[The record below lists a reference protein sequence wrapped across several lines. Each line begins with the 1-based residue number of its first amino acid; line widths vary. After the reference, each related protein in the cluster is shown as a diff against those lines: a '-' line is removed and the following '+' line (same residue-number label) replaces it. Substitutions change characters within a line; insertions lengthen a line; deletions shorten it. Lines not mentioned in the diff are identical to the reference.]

1 MTANNQ
7 NPFYVSQHTAPRNRF
22 VQQLQ
27 QQATPNTETTVKYL
41 PPLQLHQLYQQ
52 EPPQT
57 HQRQQ
62 QQQQQQQRQ
71 LQQKQQ
77 QQRQPLPQPQSQTQ
91 PQPQSQTQRQQ
102 QIPIN
107 IPTAKQVLLTQKL
120 QEKQQE
126 FDNLLILKKTSQN
139 LSNYFD
145 QLANNI
151 EELSNG
157 CEAVATV
164 LRNWQT
170 VFRSVLL
177 PETQMK
183 GKGSGVTEQ
192 TISNTTNNN
201 NDFNSDSSE
210 AINVPEPQM
219 PVVVRIPMK
228 DAGIDEDNLYLSR
241 ISEATAQRGV
251 VRATLKEA
259 KKNGPKDYTK
269 ILKTIDDYLPY
280 LFGIIDCL
288 EGGQLKLKKEIETSW
303 SCTLSDSVLK
313 KKPRVLCKGIYYE
326 LIFVLLTYGYA
337 YADWATSIIERQGQ
351 NDKNDLRLR
360 QAADLLRKAGGI
372 FAYIGEEVCPKWDS
386 ESVSKPY
393 DVVMEIPTSMSKIA
407 LADAN
412 SIAIRK
418 ALMQQ
423 TSSSLLAKLA
433 FGVSGHYEMA
443 NGLIKSLK
451 DPSKVCSDFRK
462 YVSHGTLFHQAL
474 GKKFLAQ
481 DAYVHQQCGKAV
493 GFITEAK
500 DAFHLLTRSK
510 LITIALHATQEY
522 EEVKNLHTS
531 YVNYNN
537 TVAYEEV
544 PTKADLQALIPGGR
558 VLQEFTKYEPPLPLF
573 GPGNKKITKQPFS
586 RDILAGQYY

>member
-7 NPFYVSQHTAPRNRF
+7 NPFYVSQQTAPRNRF

-27 QQATPNTETTVKYL
+27 QQATPNTETT
-41 PPLQLHQLYQQ
+41 
-52 EPPQT
+52 
-57 HQRQQ
+57 
-62 QQQQQQQRQ
+62 
-71 LQQKQQ
+71 
-77 QQRQPLPQPQSQTQ
+77 
-91 PQPQSQTQRQQ
+91 
-102 QIPIN
+102 
-107 IPTAKQVLLTQKL
+107 
-120 QEKQQE
+120 EKQQE

-201 NDFNSDSSE
+201 DFNSDSSE

-228 DAGIDEDNLYLSR
+228 DADEDNLYLSR

-259 KKNGPKDYTK
+259 KKTGPKDYTK

-337 YADWATSIIERQGQ
+337 YADWATSIIERQGP

-372 FAYIGEEVCPKWDS
+372 FAYIGEEVCPKWDN

-586 RDILAGQYY
+586 RDLLAGQYY

>member
-1 MTANNQ
+1 MS
-7 NPFYVSQHTAPRNRF
+7 FIY
-22 VQQLQ
+22 
-27 QQATPNTETTVKYL
+27 
-41 PPLQLHQLYQQ
+41 
-52 EPPQT
+52 
-57 HQRQQ
+57 
-62 QQQQQQQRQ
+62 
-71 LQQKQQ
+71 
-77 QQRQPLPQPQSQTQ
+77 PLPT
-91 PQPQSQTQRQQ
+91 
-102 QIPIN
+102 
-107 IPTAKQVLLTQKL
+107 
-120 QEKQQE
+120 
-126 FDNLLILKKTSQN
+126 TS
-139 LSNYFD
+139 
-145 QLANNI
+145 
-151 EELSNG
+151 
-157 CEAVATV
+157 
-164 LRNWQT
+164 
-170 VFRSVLL
+170 
-177 PETQMK
+177 
-183 GKGSGVTEQ
+183 
-192 TISNTTNNN
+192 TISWS
-201 NDFNSDSSE
+201 DFLL
-210 AINVPEPQM
+210 
-219 PVVVRIPMK
+219 
-228 DAGIDEDNLYLSR
+228 DEDNLYLNR

-259 KKNGPKDYTK
+259 KKTEGPKDYTK

-313 KKPRVLCKGIYYE
+313 KKPHVLCKGIYYE

-337 YADWATSIIERQGQ
+337 YADWATSIIENDK

-360 QAADLLRKAGGI
+360 QAADLLYKAGGI
-372 FAYIGEEVCPKWDS
+372 FAYIGEQVCPKWDKK
-386 ESVSKPY
+386 SVSKPS
-393 DVVMEIPTSMSKIA
+393 DVLMEIPTSMSKIA

-462 YVSHGTLFHQAL
+462 YISNGTLFHQVCLHLWVVSAIKIQSGSYMPIAAL

-481 DAYVHQQCGKAV
+481 DAYEHQQYGKAV

-510 LITIALHATQEY
+510 LITISLHATQEY
-522 EEVKNLHTS
+522 EEVKNLHTI

-537 TVAYEEV
+537 RVAYEEV
-544 PTKADLQALIPGGR
+544 PTKADLQALIPCGR
-558 VLQEFTKYEPPLPLF
+558 VLQELTKYDPPLPSF
-573 GPGNKKITKQPFS
+573 SPVIKKITS
-586 RDILAGQYY
+586 RDILDGQYY